1 MVCTLCYK
9 STCCQQVHQRE
20 LDDNLKLRQKKEEEK
35 STNEEMSKLTAK
47 IGGMD
52 VKQVIKEK
60 EQLKKKE
67 ESVLTKVSV
76 QSNDN

>member
-1 MVCTLCYK
+1 M
-9 STCCQQVHQRE
+9 
-20 LDDNLKLRQKKEEEK
+20 DDNLKLRQKKEEEK